1 MLVQST
7 GERMGRIG
15 RTLDVAVKWLLKFRI
30 INWPARKIANSRL
43 SWSFISR
50 TDRIRTNRLR
60 DRVKS
65 YPLPEH
71 VSIIMDGN
79 RRFAWSQEIAR
90 EIGHRHGKEKLKEV
104 MDWVLDLGIPY
115 LTVYALSTDNISTR
129 DPDELE
135 SLYDL
140 YVTGF
145 HEISNDPQI
154 HERCVKVQAVG
165 RLELLPERVREA
177 ISLAESRTA
186 SYTDFLFT
194 ICLAYGGREEIVDAV
209 RSVAEDHAKG
219 ELDIDSIDTSEISKR
234 LYTADLPDPDLV
246 IRTSGEERIS
256 NFLLWQIAYAELH
269 FTDVHWPSF
278 SRQHLYEAIDSY
290 QKRKRRYGG

>member
-1 MLVQST
+1 MLVPSA
-7 GERMGRIG
+7 GEWMGRIG
-15 RTLDVAVKWLLKFRI
+15 RTLDTSAKWLLKFRVI
-30 INWPARKIANSRL
+30 SWPARKIANSRL
-43 SWSFISR
+43 SWSVISR

-60 DRVKS
+60 DRVKGQ
-65 YPLPEH
+65 PLPEH
-71 VSIIMDGN
+71 ISIIMDGN
-79 RRFAWSQEIAR
+79 RRFAWSQEI
-90 EIGHRHGKEKLKEV
+90 EKEVGHRQGKDKLKEV
-104 MDWVLDLGIPY
+104 MDWILDLEIPY

-129 DPDELE
+129 EPDELE

-145 HEISNDPQI
+145 HEISNDSQI

-177 ISLAESRTA
+177 IVQAESRTE
-186 SYTDFLFT
+186 SYSEFLFT

-209 RSVAEDHAKG
+209 RGVAEDHAKG
-219 ELDIDSIDTSEISKR
+219 ELDLDSIDTSEISKR

-278 SRQHLYEAIDSY
+278 SRNDLYEAIDSY